1 MKSLE
6 DMVEV
11 IKKYKR
17 TIRFIDICLYRPDNK
32 FKYYHH
38 DIHIWFTKEVM
49 IDGELYG
56 SLYKPGFRCKKSN
69 AKQTVEDFVE
79 KLRVLGFDFLKSMK
93 SYNYCILFKPSKIE
107 DIYLDHNDRYIT
119 ILKPGRVK
127 VRISKE
133 NSDLL
138 KQSLENHERYDLLL
152 KL

>member
-17 TIRFIDICLYRPDNK
+17 TIRFIDIYLRPPDNN

-38 DIHIWFTKEVM
+38 DIHIWFTKETM

-56 SLYKPGFRCKKSN
+56 SLYKHGFRCKKSN
-69 AKQTVEDFVE
+69 AKETVDNFVE
-79 KLRVLGFDFLKSMK
+79 KLRVLGFDFLQSMR
-93 SYNYCILFKPSKIE
+93 SYDYCTLFKPSKIE

-119 ILKPGRVK
+119 ILKPGRAK
-127 VRISKE
+127 FGISKE
-133 NSDLL
+133 DSDLF